1 MPSLAPRASTKTKP
15 YSKPSAPAIPQIPLP
30 KPSARPSIILDPNS
44 RPKAQKN
51 PRARQAHVLFRDSIL
66 RQHPEQMEVVGRG
79 VLYARIHDMW
89 NEMREWQK
97 EPWYA
102 LEQMEKEELSR
113 LRKGGGAPP
122 TTSVPRATEQAPAT
136 VLVRNAPGDV
146 WDTHRDYMPR
156 KSIVHP
162 TASSNGQSYYAPQY
176 PSEIPHLSEEEEDL
190 FQKYIQLPTDSPFV

>member
-1 MPSLAPRASTKTKP
+1 
-15 YSKPSAPAIPQIPLP
+15 
-30 KPSARPSIILDPNS
+30 
-44 RPKAQKN
+44 
-51 PRARQAHVLFRDSIL
+51 
-66 RQHPEQMEVVGRG
+66 
-79 VLYARIHDMW
+79 MW

-113 LRKGGGAPP
+113 LRKGAPP
-122 TTSVPRATEQAPAT
+122 TSVPRCATEHVPAT
-136 VLVRNAPGDV
+136 VLVRNAPDDV

-162 TASSNGQSYYAPQY
+162 TVSSNGGQSYYTPRY